1 MNRRVMAIACGLT
14 LLAACGCEQPQRAA
28 ARCVHPGVDVLA
40 ERARAQ
46 LGHQGGWS
54 GLDADSLR
62 LENGSPGTVIMAVRW
77 EGPRGGGVIQPGCSG
92 GGVEAV
98 VPTGYPLE
106 IRRGP
111 GIRGAGPTV
120 LVTAVSGEGT
130 GSEQRTLWLLGLD
143 QGRLRAFWSAP
154 IYDRDQSMP
163 GAGGSL
169 AERQARF
176 SASGDTIV
184 VTGAVKHLASRDGG
198 STWVTTDSVPEPPKR
213 FCRTGNAPRFSS
225 CD

>member
-1 MNRRVMAIACGLT
+1 MMAIACGLT
-14 LLAACGCEQPQRAA
+14 LLAACGRGQHERAA
-28 ARCVHPGVDVLA
+28 SGCVHPGVDVLA
-40 ERARAQ
+40 ERARSQ
-46 LGHQGGWS
+46 LGHQGDWS

-62 LENGSPGTVIMAVRW
+62 LENGSPGTAIMAVRW

-92 GGVEAV
+92 GVEAV

-106 IRRGP
+106 LRRGP
-111 GIRGAGPTV
+111 GLRGAGSTV

-143 QGRLRAFWSAP
+143 QGRLRALWSAP

-176 SASGDTIV
+176 SGNGDTIV
-184 VTGAVKHLASRDGG
+184 VSGVVKHLASRDGG
-198 STWVTTDSVPEPPKR
+198 TTWVTTDSVPELPKR
-213 FCRTGNAPRFSS
+213 FCRSGNAPRFSG